1 VKIYICLIGFL
12 LLLAGCSGPR
22 PNFGNYGAPTNLS
35 CVPYARAVS
44 GIELSGD
51 AWEWWGE
58 AEGVYPRAHSPEIGA
73 VLVLAPYGSMRVGH
87 LAVVTALRDA
97 RTIEVTQSNWL
108 PRRIEHHQPV
118 IDVSAA
124 NDWSAVRVWYEP
136 AGAMGSTVYPAYGF
150 ILPR

>member
-1 VKIYICLIGFL
+1 VKIRISTIGFL
-12 LLLAGCSGPR
+12 LLLASCGGPR
-22 PNFGNYGAPTNLS
+22 PNFGNYGAPTNLT
-35 CVPYARAVS
+35 CVPYARQVS

-58 AEGVYPRAHSPEIGA
+58 AEGVYQRSHSPQIGA
-73 VLVLAPYGSMRVGH
+73 VLVLAPHGSMTDGH

-108 PRRIEHHQPV
+108 PRRIEHDQPV

-124 NDWSAVRVWYEP
+124 NNWTAVRVWYEP
-136 AGAMGSTVYPAYGF
+136 AQEMGSTVYPAYGF